1 MNFKWR
7 NTVLIFIYRLQNA
20 KADVW
25 GDKVTL
31 VFADMRKWVPP
42 TKVKKCITCNG
53 SITNKIV
60 L

>member
-1 MNFKWR
+1 MLMEFDHFN
-7 NTVLIFIYRLQNA
+7 RLQNA

-31 VFADMRKWVPP
+31 VFADMRKWTPP
-42 TKVKKCITCNG
+42 AKVRDRN
-53 SITNKIV
+53 SWFYRVNNMM